1 MGEEFNE
8 CYEWLFEKSIKN
20 LKDAITIKMKAIE
33 HCEQIQEENRIKK
46 MERIKQREMQMNS
59 NESIDLNSSDMEHKE
74 SPEQGVDKV
83 EYQIKSLH
91 LDQLE

>member
-1 MGEEFNE
+1 
-8 CYEWLFEKSIKN
+8 
-20 LKDAITIKMKAIE
+20 
-33 HCEQIQEENRIKK
+33 
-46 MERIKQREMQMNS
+46 MNS